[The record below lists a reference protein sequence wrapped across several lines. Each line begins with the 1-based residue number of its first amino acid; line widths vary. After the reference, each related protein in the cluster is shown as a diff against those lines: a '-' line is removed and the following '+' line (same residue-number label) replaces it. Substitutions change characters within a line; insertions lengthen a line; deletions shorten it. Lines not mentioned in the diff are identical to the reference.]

1 MSRSFRITSDDA
13 SKRTMTVQYV
23 DGLSI
28 TKSLHEP
35 GYWFVTEYP
44 EATPSNDLSS
54 KHFITAGGYIETTGT
69 LPDRVAGWRSW
80 EDPLVVP
87 AGTWRR
93 VSQNGCE
100 MWCVWNKADPEGR
113 VDHVTMVHL
122 PAGQEYTVPDQSN
135 LFSACGVLSLA
146 GRQLEDEKPYVLR
159 SGARTVMAVQ
169 DAYFLHWP
177 IGAGTS

>member
-13 SKRTMTVQYV
+13 AKRTMTVQYV

-28 TKSLHEP
+28 TKSLYEP
-35 GYWFVTEYP
+35 GYWFVTEY
-44 EATPSNDLSS
+44 ALQTLVNDLSS
-54 KHFITAGGYIETTGT
+54 KHFITAGGFIETTGT
-69 LPDRVAGWRSW
+69 LPQRSAGWRSW
-80 EDPLVVP
+80 EDAGLIP
-87 AGTWRR
+87 AGAWRR
-93 VSQNGCE
+93 ECPSGCE
-100 MWCVWNKADPEGR
+100 LWCVWNKADPEGR